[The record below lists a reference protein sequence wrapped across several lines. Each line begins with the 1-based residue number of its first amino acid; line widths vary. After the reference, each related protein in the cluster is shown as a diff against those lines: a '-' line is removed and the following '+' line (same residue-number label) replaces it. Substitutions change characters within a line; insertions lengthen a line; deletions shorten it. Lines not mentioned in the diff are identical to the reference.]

1 MGLALRAVTVRD
13 LALLEH
19 KVVCIIFLRKFSKGD
34 GGVALLIQ
42 NLQIAVLIGLARPDG
57 LIALSDGEVV
67 VTNGIQVKRNILHRI
82 PDLIHLCD
90 LALRNGR
97 QVELQA
103 QVGVC
108 IAPLQIEKFQG
119 VIGAVGEGVACSVVA
134 PSHLAFLACGPEHF
148 S

>member
-1 MGLALRAVTVRD
+1 M
-13 LALLEH
+13 
-19 KVVCIIFLRKFSKGD
+19 IFLRKFSKGD

-42 NLQIAVLIGLARPDG
+42 NLQIAVFIGRARPDG
-57 LIALSDGEVV
+57 CLTISGKVSLC
-67 VTNGIQVKRNILHRI
+67 GIQVKRNILHRI

-108 IAPLQIEKFQG
+108 MAPLQIEKFQG
-119 VIGAVGEGVACSVVA
+119 VVGAVGEGVAVFA
-134 PSHLAFLACGPEHF
+134 PFHLACPFCGFEHC